1 MTVEKEYSKLR
12 NKALIS
18 SQNYILKPT
27 DSNKQEMIKA
37 NENFERLCADIEE
50 KIKYYC
56 AIFLQKKN
64 NQNKSLKQIDFLV
77 NFCPGAGLAVA
88 NSKKF
93 FYFF

>member
-1 MTVEKEYSKLR
+1 MRISKDYVLIFWKTLR
-12 NKALIS
+12 RKS
-18 SQNYILKPT
+18 RYI
-27 DSNKQEMIKA
+27 
-37 NENFERLCADIEE
+37 E
-50 KIKYYC
+50 KIK
-56 AIFLQKKN
+56 IFLKIREKERGKNKILLRNISSEKN

>member
-37 NENFERLCADIEE
+37 NENFERLCADILEKLLEE
-50 KIKYYC
+50 NRDI
-56 AIFLQKKN
+56 
-64 NQNKSLKQIDFLV
+64 LKRL
-77 NFCPGAGLAVA
+77 
-88 NSKKF
+88 KF
-93 FYFF
+93 S